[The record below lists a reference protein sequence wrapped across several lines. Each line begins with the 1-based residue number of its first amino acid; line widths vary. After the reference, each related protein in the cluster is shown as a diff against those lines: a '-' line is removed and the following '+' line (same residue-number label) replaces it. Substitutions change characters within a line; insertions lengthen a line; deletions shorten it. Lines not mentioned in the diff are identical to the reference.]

1 MIMIVSFFFFVYEC
15 FPLFYSFSPPF
26 VCIFWCPPRVYLVC
40 TVAAFSFLVFLSV
53 SLVSVGFPFLGP
65 IFVDG
70 PFFQLL
76 GLFFS
81 YCFCISVPN
90 DFCIQNVFIS

>member
-1 MIMIVSFFFFVYEC
+1 MNVFHCFIVFRLHLFV
-15 FPLFYSFSPPF
+15 FSGAPPVSIWF
-26 VCIFWCPPRVYLVC
+26 VLLLPFL
-40 TVAAFSFLVFLSV
+40 FLVFLSV

>member
-1 MIMIVSFFFFVYEC
+1 MNVFHCFIVFRLHLFV
-15 FPLFYSFSPPF
+15 FSAA
-26 VCIFWCPPRVYLVC
+26 PPRVYLVC

-70 PFFQLL
+70 PFFQLF